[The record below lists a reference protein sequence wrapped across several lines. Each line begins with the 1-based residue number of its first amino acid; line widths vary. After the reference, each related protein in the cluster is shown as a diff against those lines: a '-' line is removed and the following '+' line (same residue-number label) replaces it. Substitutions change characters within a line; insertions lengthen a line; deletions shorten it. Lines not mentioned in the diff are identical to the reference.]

1 MARWVV
7 AAGLGLLLGTAGAI
21 FGVWSLTAAGG
32 ALAALALLARAWVS
46 VAVSGLGTER
56 VLAARTVVEDEPV
69 TVRLRVSPTL
79 WIPGGEIHDGLL
91 PQPVEVAPGGRGARI
106 RVVARFDRRGRRT
119 LPPGR
124 VVIRDPFGFAQ
135 SHRPL
140 GELDELLVL
149 PRVEPLRP
157 PGGAGDPLSAAGMA
171 ALAGA
176 VADADVDG
184 LRPLRDGTPASRI
197 HWPAFA
203 RGAGLHERRVLP
215 EADAQPLVV
224 LDTRGPRSVADLDAA
239 VRAAASLCHAL
250 ATAGGCGLL
259 LPGERRQRPI
269 GEGLRGWTDAWS
281 RLALVEASA
290 LPPAP
295 AAIARAR
302 AIIWVSARAGVAPPL
317 AGRRGAD
324 VRIHVRPRLEG
335 APPAAAVLQVAG
347 CDGVLLGAAGRVAA

>member
-1 MARWVV
+1 VV
-7 AAGLGLLLGTAGAI
+7 
-21 FGVWSLTAAGG
+21 
-32 ALAALALLARAWVS
+32 LALVARAWVS
-46 VAVSGLGTER
+46 VAAAGVRTER

-69 TVRLRVSPTL
+69 TVRLRVESSL
-79 WIPGGEIHDGLL
+79 WLPGGEIHDGLL
-91 PQPVEVAPGGRGARI
+91 TQPLELAPGAHGARI

-119 LPPGR
+119 LPPGH
-124 VVIRDPFGFAQ
+124 VVVRDPFGFAR
-135 SHRPL
+135 SRRAL
-140 GELDELLVL
+140 GDLDELLVL

-157 PGGAGDPLSAAGMA
+157 PGGAGEPLSAAGMA

-176 VADADVDG
+176 IADADVDG
-184 LRPLRDGTPASRI
+184 LRPLREGTPASRI

-215 EADAQPLVV
+215 EADAHPLVV
-224 LDTRGPRSVADLDAA
+224 LDTRSPRSVADLDAA

-269 GEGLRGWTDAWS
+269 GAGLRGWTDAWS

-295 AAIARAR
+295 AAVARAR
-302 AIIWVSARAGVAPPL
+302 AIIWVSARAGVAAPL

-324 VRIHVRPRLEG
+324 VRVHVRPRMDG
-335 APPAAAVLQVAG
+335 APPAAAVLEVAG
-347 CDGVLLGAAGRVAA
+347 CEGVLLGTSSRAAA